1 MKLSAQEK
9 FNKACEET
17 NALSKDIWK
26 LNDTMV
32 GKEIVARALIDVIMY
47 LPKNKRAEFI
57 SEIRR
62 KAEKL

>member
-1 MKLSAQEK
+1 MKLSAQER

-26 LNDTMV
+26 LNDTIL
-32 GKEIVARALIDVIMY
+32 GKEIVARALIDAVMK
-47 LPKNKRAEFI
+47 LPKNQRVEFI